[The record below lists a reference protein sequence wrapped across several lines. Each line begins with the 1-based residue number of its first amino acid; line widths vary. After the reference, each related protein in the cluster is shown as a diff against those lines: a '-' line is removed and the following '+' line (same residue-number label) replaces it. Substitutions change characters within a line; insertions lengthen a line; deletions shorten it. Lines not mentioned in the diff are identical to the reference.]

1 MYWTLDSRRS
11 ISNKYLC
18 KFSLKEP
25 IEDEKRIFS
34 GIEFQKEIIKTSEEF
49 K

>member
-1 MYWTLDSRRS
+1 MYWAFDSRKS

-18 KFSLKEP
+18 KFYLKEL

-34 GIEFQKEIIKTSEEF
+34 GIEFQKEIINTSEELL
-49 K
+49 